1 MKVYLELYFLI
12 NYILDISLLIG
23 TSKLLKINIK
33 FYKYFIGSFIGSL
46 SIILLFINI
55 NNITLFL
62 LKIII
67 SILMII
73 STFGFNN
80 IFRNL
85 FYFYLLSIIL
95 GGIFYL
101 LDINLFNINNY
112 YNYLFLIILSPLI
125 IYFICIEYLKR
136 KRINNIKLNIII
148 KYKNN
153 IINTFGYIDSGNCL
167 KDPYFN
173 KSIILIDNKINID
186 KPIVVPINTI
196 NSTGIINCFKP
207 DELIINNKN
216 YSNYLIGLSN
226 KKINLMGCNCI
237 LPNTLLEEL

>member
-1 MKVYLELYFLI
+1 MKIYLELYFLI

-23 TSKLLKINIK
+23 TSKLLKIKVKI
-33 FYKYFIGSFIGSL
+33 YKYFIGAFIGSL
-46 SIILLFINI
+46 SIILIFINL
-55 NNITLFL
+55 NNFTLFL
-62 LKIII
+62 FKIII
-67 SILMII
+67 SILIII

-80 IFRNL
+80 LFRNL

-112 YNYLFLIILSPLI
+112 YNFLLLIIFSPII
-125 IYFICIEYLKR
+125 IYFICMEYLKI

-173 KSIILIDNKINID
+173 RNIILIDKNINID
-186 KPIVVPINTI
+186 KPVVVPINTI

-207 DELIINNKN
+207 DELIINNKI

-226 KKINLMGCNCI
+226 KKINLMGCDCI
-237 LPNTLLEEL
+237 LPNTLLEDL